1 MTRVTDQPAI
11 VVHTRPYRESSL
23 LLSVLTLDHGLLTLV
38 GRGVRGGRRGRALQP
53 FTELRLGWS
62 GRSSLGTLAGFEVEK
77 QHWFRGNAL
86 ASAFYLT
93 ELITRL
99 LEEREPHPRLFA
111 GVRWA
116 LEEMDQGPAFVLR
129 SFEKLLL
136 EELGY
141 GLDFEQDLAGDPL
154 QPGRHYRLVPD
165 QGFAL
170 LSGDGENGGDG
181 VNGVDGALLLEMG
194 RGAFAEANVRH
205 AAKRVFGEALARHLG
220 PKPLL
225 SRQLL
230 VGQG

>member
-23 LLSVLTLDHGLLTLV
+23 ILSVLTMDHGLLSLV

-62 GRSSLGTLAGFEVEK
+62 GRSSLGTLAGFEVEQ

-99 LEEREPHPRLFA
+99 LDEREPHPRLFA
-111 GVRWA
+111 GLRWA
-116 LEEMDQGPAFVLR
+116 LEEMGSGPSFVLR

-141 GLDFEQDLAGDPL
+141 GLDFQRDVEGLPIEAD
-154 QPGRHYRLVPD
+154 RYYRLVPD
-165 QGFAL
+165 QGFAVL
-170 LSGDGENGGDG
+170 RGGADDAHGMAGGTLRKIGESQFGD
-181 VNGVDGALLLEMG
+181 
-194 RGAFAEANVRH
+194 AEVRRV
-205 AAKRVFGEALARHLG
+205 ARRVFSESLARHLG
-220 PKPLL
+220 PRPLL

-230 VGQG
+230 VSRG

>member
-1 MTRVTDQPAI
+1 MTRVTDQPGI

-23 LLSVLTLDHGLLTLV
+23 LLSVLTLDHGLVTLV

-77 QHWFRGNAL
+77 QHWFQGNAL

-99 LEEREPHPRLFA
+99 LDEREPHPRLFA

-116 LEEMDQGPAFVLR
+116 LGEMDRGPSFVLR

-141 GLDFEQDLAGDPL
+141 GLDFEQDVGGDPL
-154 QPGRHYRLVPD
+154 QPGAYYRLVPD
-165 QGFAL
+165 QGFSRLRRIGA
-170 LSGDGENGGDG
+170 DNGAESR
-181 VNGVDGALLLEMG
+181 GVDGALLLEMG
-194 RGAFAEANVRH
+194 KGEFSDLRVRR
-205 AAKRVFGEALARHLG
+205 AAKGVFGEALAGHLG
-220 PKPLL
+220 PRPLL

>member
-1 MTRVTDQPAI
+1 MAPQTRVTDQPGI

-23 LLSVLTLDHGLLTLV
+23 LLSVLTLDHGLVSLV

-53 FTELRLGWS
+53 FAELRLGWS
-62 GRSSLGTLAGFEVEK
+62 GRSSLGTLAGFELEA
-77 QHWFRGNAL
+77 QHWFQGNAL

-99 LEEREPHPRLFA
+99 VGEREPHPRLFA
-111 GVRWA
+111 GLRWA
-116 LEEMDQGPAFVLR
+116 FAELNSSPSLVLR
-129 SFEKLLL
+129 NFEKLLL

-141 GLDFEQDLAGDPL
+141 GLDFERDMDGNPL
-154 QPGRHYRLVPD
+154 QHGRRYRLVPD

-170 LSGDGENGGDG
+170 LSENGGT
-181 VNGVDGALLLEMG
+181 GVDGALLIAMG
-194 RGAFAEANVRH
+194 KDEFADGAVRRAAKSLFAEAL
-205 AAKRVFGEALARHLG
+205 AAHLG
-220 PKPLL
+220 PRPLL

>member
-1 MTRVTDQPAI
+1 MGHATRVTDQPGI
-11 VVHTRPYRESSL
+11 VVHTRAYRESSL
-23 LLSVLTLDHGLLTLV
+23 LLSVLTLDHGLVALV

-62 GRSSLGTLAGFEVEK
+62 GRNSLGTLTGFEVEK
-77 QHWFRGNAL
+77 QHWFQGNSL

-99 LEEREPHPRLFA
+99 LGEREPHPRLFA

-116 LEEMDQGPAFVLR
+116 LGEMDQGPSFVLR

-141 GLDFEQDLAGDPL
+141 GLDFEQDIDGNPL

-165 QGFAL
+165 QGFL
-170 LSGDGENGGDG
+170 MLREDCPGVTGVEGG
-181 VNGVDGALLLEMG
+181 LLLEMG
-194 RGAFAEANVRH
+194 KGEFSDLRVRR
-205 AAKRVFGEALARHLG
+205 AAKGVFAASLAGHLG
-220 PKPLL
+220 PRPLL

-230 VGQG
+230 IGQG

>member
-1 MTRVTDQPAI
+1 MTRVTDQPGI

-23 LLSVLTLDHGLLTLV
+23 LLSILTLDHGLISLV
-38 GRGVRGGRRGRALQP
+38 GRGVRGGRRGRSLQP

-62 GRSSLGTLAGFEVEK
+62 GRSSLGSLTGFEVEK
-77 QHWFRGNAL
+77 QHWFQGNAL

-99 LEEREPHPRLFA
+99 LDEREPHPRLFA

-116 LEEMDQGPAFVLR
+116 LEEMNSGPSFVLR

-141 GLDFEQDLAGDPL
+141 GLDFERDLEGEPL
-154 QPGRHYRLVPD
+154 QSGRYYRLLPD
-165 QGFAL
+165 QGFQPL
-170 LSGDGENGGDG
+170 RD
-181 VNGVDGALLLEMG
+181 
-194 RGAFAEANVRH
+194 RGAEGSGWPGNLLTKIGASEFTDPAVRRAARQVFAQS
-205 AAKRVFGEALARHLG
+205 LARHLG

-230 VGQG
+230 VGHH

>member
-1 MTRVTDQPAI
+1 MLI
-11 VVHTRPYRESSL
+11 
-23 LLSVLTLDHGLLTLV
+23 SVLTLDHGLVTLV

-62 GRSSLGTLAGFEVEK
+62 GRSSLGTLGGFEVEK
-77 QHWFRGNAL
+77 QHWFQGNKL

-99 LEEREPHPRLFA
+99 LDEREPHPRLFA

-116 LEEMDQGPAFVLR
+116 LDEMDRGPSFVLR

-141 GLDFEQDLAGDPL
+141 GLDFERDVDGNPL
-154 QPGRHYRLVPD
+154 QAGQSYRLVPD
-165 QGFAL
+165 RGFSL
-170 LSGDGENGGDG
+170 LGATQSKEVRDEGAREF
-181 VNGVDGALLLEMG
+181 GVDGALLLEMG
-194 RGAFAEANVRH
+194 KGAFSDVRVRR
-205 AAKRVFGEALARHLG
+205 AAKRIFAESLAIHLG
-220 PKPLL
+220 PRPLL

>member
-1 MTRVTDQPAI
+1 M
-11 VVHTRPYRESSL
+11 HTRPYRESSL
-23 LLSVLTLDHGLLTLV
+23 LLSILTLDHGLISLV

-62 GRSSLGTLAGFEVEK
+62 GRSSLCTLSGFEVEK
-77 QHWFRGNAL
+77 QHWFQGNSL

-93 ELITRL
+93 ELIIRL
-99 LEEREPHPRLFA
+99 LDEREPHPRLFA

-116 LEEMDQGPAFVLR
+116 LAEMMSGPSFVLR

-141 GLDFEQDLAGDPL
+141 GLDFERDLEGEPL
-154 QPGRHYRLVPD
+154 QSGRYYRLLPD
-165 QGFAL
+165 QGFQLMRDNAPDGSGWPGNL
-170 LSGDGENGGDG
+170 LIKMGEGEFSDSA
-181 VNGVDGALLLEMG
+181 VRRAARQV
-194 RGAFAEANVRH
+194 FAES
-205 AAKRVFGEALARHLG
+205 LARHLG

-230 VGQG
+230 VGHH